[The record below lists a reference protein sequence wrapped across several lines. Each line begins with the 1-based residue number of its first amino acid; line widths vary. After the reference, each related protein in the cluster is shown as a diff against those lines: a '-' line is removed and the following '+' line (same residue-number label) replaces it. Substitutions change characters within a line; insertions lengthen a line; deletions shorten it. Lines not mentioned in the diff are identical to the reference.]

1 MVMIETGQFC
11 TVESSRYV
19 DYGIKRGE
27 VVYLAG
33 DMMVPVEEKDPYT
46 YRKLFVA
53 AYTDGGHV
61 KAERKP
67 ISIDAIN
74 LKPVSSAKQEELKQL
89 MEDDFKQEDTD
100 EVSD

>member
-1 MVMIETGQFC
+1 MIETGQFC

-19 DYGIKRGE
+19 GYGIKRGE

-33 DMMVPVEEKDPYT
+33 DMMVPVEEKDPYA

-53 AYTDGGHV
+53 AYTDDGHV

-74 LKPVSSAKQEELKQL
+74 LKPVGSAKQEELKQL